1 MSHNVGVFVDVS
13 NLFYSAKS
21 AGVEVNY
28 CRLLEHAV
36 AGRDLIRACAYTGVD
51 PDNPN
56 QRRFIDFLR
65 ANGYKVVCK
74 DIHKYEGGRI
84 KANLDIEMAVDIM
97 LLSENLDVVVI
108 VSGDGDFVRLVSAVQ
123 LKGVRCE
130 VISFGISTSNELI
143 EAADVFTEISSL
155 PGIFRNPAPNVQVSH
170 GREIGIVGEV
180 RRSEATLYSYNS
192 ITYSPGYGLPAERVS
207 GEKERERLRSSGE
220 RPDQSH
226 YWGNRSD
233 TQPAASSE
241 RNQPLASSEAN
252 GDAAGHS
259 PLPAGDRGAQSITY
273 GFATHDEPFM
283 LPDAEA
289 CGDPHSTPL
298 IRPLPL
304 ASKHNI
310 NRPNGKDHD

>member
-28 CRLLEHAV
+28 CKLLEFAV
-36 AGRDLIRACAYTGVD
+36 ASRDLIRACAYTGVD

-108 VSGDGDFVRLVSAVQ
+108 VSGDGDFVRLVQAVQ

-143 EAADVFTEISSL
+143 EAADSFTEIGAL
-155 PGIFRNPAPNVQVSH
+155 PGIFRSGPTGPMGQPGQPGQPGHAKEGATPGDV
-170 GREIGIVGEV
+170 RGI
-180 RRSEATLYSYNS
+180 YSYNS
-192 ITYSPGYGLPAERVS
+192 YSYSAAFSLPAER
-207 GEKERERLRSSGE
+207 LSGE
-220 RPDQSH
+220 RMRTRPIVTAEVANAEGQTS
-226 YWGNRSD
+226 GN
-233 TQPAASSE
+233 T
-241 RNQPLASSEAN
+241 
-252 GDAAGHS
+252 GGS
-259 PLPAGDRGAQSITY
+259 PGYD
-273 GFATHDEPFM
+273 FATHDEPFM
-283 LPDAEA
+283 LPDADA

-298 IRPLPL
+298 IRPTPL
-304 ASKHNI
+304 
-310 NRPNGKDHD
+310 NGKHPNEQGE

>member
-108 VSGDGDFVRLVSAVQ
+108 VSGDGDFVRLVGAVQ
-123 LKGVRCE
+123 LRGVRCE

-155 PGIFRNPAPNVQVSH
+155 PGIFRNPAPNVGISH
-170 GREIGIVGEV
+170 GREIGIAGEV
-180 RRSEATLYSYNS
+180 RRSEATMYSFNS
-192 ITYSPGYGLPAERVS
+192 ISYSPGYGLPAERVS
-207 GEKERERLRSSGE
+207 GEKERERLRASGE
-220 RPDQSH
+220 RSDSSH
-226 YWGNRSD
+226 FWGNRPE
-233 TQPAASSE
+233 TQPAATSE
-241 RNQPLASSEAN
+241 RNQPLALGEAN
-252 GDAAGHS
+252 GDAGQS
-259 PLPAGDRGAQSITY
+259 PLAAGDRGAQSITY

-298 IRPLPL
+298 MRPLPL
-304 ASKHNI
+304 ASKPNI
-310 NRPNGKDHD
+310 NRPNGRDND

>member
-65 ANGYKVVCK
+65 ANGYKVICK

-108 VSGDGDFVRLVSAVQ
+108 VSGDGDFVRLVEAVG

-155 PGIFRNPAPNVQVSH
+155 SGIFRNPTAGAQAGH
-170 GREIGIVGEV
+170 GREMNGSGEV
-180 RRSEATLYSYNS
+180 RGVFYSYS
-192 ITYSPGYGLPAERVS
+192 SQSTYALPAERVS
-207 GEKERERLRSSGE
+207 GEKERERLRSATD
-220 RPDQSH
+220 RPDSPQPWSQRAEGEAQAGPIARQPQGTEERGTQSVG
-226 YWGNRSD
+226 YS
-233 TQPAASSE
+233 
-241 RNQPLASSEAN
+241 
-252 GDAAGHS
+252 
-259 PLPAGDRGAQSITY
+259 
-273 GFATHDEPFM
+273 FATHDEPFM

-289 CGDPHSTPL
+289 CGDPHSIPL
-298 IRPLPL
+298 IRPLPFT
-304 ASKHNI
+304 A
-310 NRPNGKDHD
+310 RPNGNKSNGKDHD

>member
-1 MSHNVGVFVDVS
+1 MAHNVGVFVDVS

-108 VSGDGDFVRLVSAVQ
+108 VSGDGDFVRLLQAVQ

-143 EAADVFTEISSL
+143 EAADHFTEIGSL
-155 PGIFRNPAPNVQVSH
+155 QGIFRNAPTGPGLSLGPAKDPAS
-170 GREIGIVGEV
+170 GEV
-180 RRSEATLYSYNS
+180 KGVYSYNA
-192 ITYSPGYGLPAERVS
+192 YSYSEAFTLPG
-207 GEKERERLRSSGE
+207 ERLSGE
-220 RPDQSH
+220 RAKERPRITSEQRSEHHQFWPQSD
-226 YWGNRSD
+226 SD
-233 TQPAASSE
+233 HSHQTEDMTQQTVVE
-241 RNQPLASSEAN
+241 REA
-252 GDAAGHS
+252 HS
-259 PLPAGDRGAQSITY
+259 IGYD
-273 GFATHDEPFM
+273 FAVHDEPFM

-298 IRPLPL
+298 IRPTPL
-304 ASKHNI
+304 NGNK
-310 NRPNGKDHD
+310 PNGEEE

>member
-28 CRLLEHAV
+28 CRLLEHSV

-108 VSGDGDFVRLVSAVQ
+108 VSGDGDFVRLVEAVG
-123 LKGVRCE
+123 LRGVRCE

-143 EAADVFTEISSL
+143 EAADLFTEISSL
-155 PGIFRNPAPNVQVSH
+155 PGIFRNAPAGAQASH
-170 GREIGIVGEV
+170 GREIGPGGDV
-180 RRSEATLYSYNS
+180 RGALSYSSYSYS
-192 ITYSPGYGLPAERVS
+192 ASYGLPAERVS
-207 GEKERERLRSSGE
+207 GEKERERLRAANE
-220 RPDQSH
+220 RTDPPQF
-226 YWGNRSD
+226 WTNRPEI
-233 TQPAASSE
+233 QP
-241 RNQPLASSEAN
+241 PAN
-252 GDAAGHS
+252 GSTGHS
-259 PLPAGDRGAQSITY
+259 HLTTDERGTQSVGY
-273 GFATHDEPFM
+273 SFATHDEPFM

-298 IRPLPL
+298 IRPVPL
-304 ASKHNI
+304 ANKPNG
-310 NRPNGKDHD
+310 NRPNGKGNE

>member
-28 CRLLEHAV
+28 CKLLEYAV

-108 VSGDGDFVRLVSAVQ
+108 VSGDGDFVRLVQAVQ

-143 EAADVFTEISSL
+143 EAADSFTEIGSLSGIFRNGPAGAGMQPGQHLKEGAAPGDVRGIYSYNAYSYSASFSLPSERLSGERIRTRPITATEISS
-155 PGIFRNPAPNVQVSH
+155 PEGH
-170 GREIGIVGEV
+170 
-180 RRSEATLYSYNS
+180 AT
-192 ITYSPGYGLPAERVS
+192 
-207 GEKERERLRSSGE
+207 
-220 RPDQSH
+220 D
-226 YWGNRSD
+226 
-233 TQPAASSE
+233 
-241 RNQPLASSEAN
+241 N
-252 GDAAGHS
+252 GGHS
-259 PLPAGDRGAQSITY
+259 PGY

-283 LPDAEA
+283 LPDADA

-298 IRPLPL
+298 IRPTPL
-304 ASKHNI
+304 
-310 NRPNGKDHD
+310 NGKHSEAQGD

>member
-21 AGVEVNY
+21 ACVEVNY

-36 AGRDLIRACAYTGVD
+36 SGRDLIRACAYTGVD
-51 PDNPN
+51 PDNAN

-108 VSGDGDFVRLVSAVQ
+108 VSGDGDFVRLVEAVQ

-143 EAADVFTEISSL
+143 EAADAFTEISSL
-155 PGIFRNPAPNVQVSH
+155 SGIFRNATGPLGHSRDSTITGELRSAYSTY
-170 GREIGIVGEV
+170 GVG
-180 RRSEATLYSYNS
+180 ATSGYN
-192 ITYSPGYGLPAERVS
+192 LPAERLS
-207 GEKERERLRSSGE
+207 GEKARERTRTPGE
-220 RPDQSH
+220 RMEQPQYEDDA
-226 YWGNRSD
+226 SD
-233 TQPAASSE
+233 RQPQHQE
-241 RNQPLASSEAN
+241 V
-252 GDAAGHS
+252 
-259 PLPAGDRGAQSITY
+259 AQSQLAVSDKGSQAIGY
-273 GFATHDEPFM
+273 DFATHDEPFM

-289 CGDPHSTPL
+289 CGDPHSTL
-298 IRPLPL
+298 IRPVMPDRLL
-304 ASKHNI
+304 HK
-310 NRPNGKDHD
+310 NGNGSETGGSNGNNG

>member
-28 CRLLEHAV
+28 CRLLEHSV

-56 QRRFIDFLR
+56 QRKFIDFLR
-65 ANGYKVVCK
+65 ANNYKVVCK

-108 VSGDGDFVRLVSAVQ
+108 VSGDGDFVRLVQAVQ

-143 EAADVFTEISSL
+143 EAADQFTEIGSL
-155 PGIFRNPAPNVQVSH
+155 AGIFRNAPAGTNIQMGH
-170 GREIGIVGEV
+170 TKEI
-180 RRSEATLYSYNS
+180 
-192 ITYSPGYGLPAERVS
+192 PPPAE
-207 GEKERERLRSSGE
+207 
-220 RPDQSH
+220 
-226 YWGNRSD
+226 
-233 TQPAASSE
+233 
-241 RNQPLASSEAN
+241 
-252 GDAAGHS
+252 
-259 PLPAGDRGAQSITY
+259 
-273 GFATHDEPFM
+273 
-283 LPDAEA
+283 
-289 CGDPHSTPL
+289 
-298 IRPLPL
+298 
-304 ASKHNI
+304 
-310 NRPNGKDHD
+310 

>member
-28 CRLLEHAV
+28 CRLLDLAV

-56 QRRFIDFLR
+56 QRKFIDFLR

-108 VSGDGDFVRLVSAVQ
+108 VSGDGDFVRLLEAVQ
-123 LKGVRCE
+123 MKGVRCE

-143 EAADVFTEISSL
+143 EAADQFTEITSL
-155 PGIFRNPAPNVQVSH
+155 PGIFRNSPSGPNIHLRAVQQSVH
-170 GREIGIVGEV
+170 QNVDGRSMYAY
-180 RRSEATLYSYNS
+180 RSVSYNA
-192 ITYSPGYGLPAERVS
+192 TYPLPAERQQREN
-207 GEKERERLRSSGE
+207 GEERAQAQLDGPEQRN
-220 RPDQSH
+220 
-226 YWGNRSD
+226 GN
-233 TQPAASSE
+233 QGPAYEFAA
-241 RNQPLASSEAN
+241 NQDF
-252 GDAAGHS
+252 G
-259 PLPAGDRGAQSITY
+259 
-273 GFATHDEPFM
+273 
-283 LPDAEA
+283 LPDAEP
-289 CGDPHSTPL
+289 CLDTHS
-298 IRPLPL
+298 IPLPRPTS
-304 ASKHNI
+304 ASAQPA
-310 NRPNGKDHD
+310 PNNGHE